1 MQTNV
6 FSIVVMYGLLYSMMN
21 PEDFGFKNLIDPYYF
36 SFTTLSSVGYG
47 DFSPKTDLAKV
58 IVMSQ
63 QAIMLTQFF
72 QALKRF

>member
-6 FSIVVMYGLLYSMMN
+6 FSIVVIYGLLYSMMN